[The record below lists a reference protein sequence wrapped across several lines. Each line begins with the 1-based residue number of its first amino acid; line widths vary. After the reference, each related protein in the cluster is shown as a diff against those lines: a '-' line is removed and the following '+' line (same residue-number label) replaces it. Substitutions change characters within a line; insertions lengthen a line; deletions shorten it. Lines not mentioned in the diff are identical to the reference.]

1 MPNILFV
8 KVAMCPFETSRSVR
22 SRRPKA
28 VRPANLNSCVKV
40 VVFSRHRSCRSSAD
54 RRVCRREGPRAAQL
68 TASDSRRSAMAAC
81 CVDVACVYRFAR
93 GNGDR
98 ARDRL
103 GENAFGRRERRR
115 RRRPPTDRPTNAGGD
130 ARARTGRRCF
140 CYLLLLALLRLLLT
154 SLAVPELFCC
164 TRHPP
169 GCCSVTPLRDDEE
182 TMTQISY
189 YPAPQ
194 LSYSPP
200 YQLPISTY
208 RAGLEPETVSYSK
221 RVPNCQKCGQH
232 GRKSRLKG
240 HKRSCP
246 FRDCNC
252 PKCQVVSER
261 QKLMADQIKIRR
273 RQRKDSMMN
282 LTRERLAQTINAVNA
297 ISNATT
303 AGTLPYLSSI
313 NMIYKQLSQV
323 QPQVSSA
330 AAFIA
335 SPSPAS
341 TTADTPSFS
350 YPFNPTPPDM
360 LKMAATPTAL
370 PQLPLLFSTPQTA
383 SAPTVTSVPAS
394 SPELQQQQLI
404 LPGSTPSPMSPV
416 SPTVTVSS
424 LLDSIAAP
432 IAIHPSLQTQSQNEQ
447 LLSFLTQMRL
457 LDPKLCMP
465 ASAFDLL
472 QAVTSA
478 AAPLSD
484 VAEPVSTAPSAFVD
498 VCTV

>member
-1 MPNILFV
+1 
-8 KVAMCPFETSRSVR
+8 
-22 SRRPKA
+22 
-28 VRPANLNSCVKV
+28 
-40 VVFSRHRSCRSSAD
+40 
-54 RRVCRREGPRAAQL
+54 
-68 TASDSRRSAMAAC
+68 
-81 CVDVACVYRFAR
+81 
-93 GNGDR
+93 
-98 ARDRL
+98 
-103 GENAFGRRERRR
+103 
-115 RRRPPTDRPTNAGGD
+115 
-130 ARARTGRRCF
+130 
-140 CYLLLLALLRLLLT
+140 
-154 SLAVPELFCC
+154 
-164 TRHPP
+164 
-169 GCCSVTPLRDDEE
+169 
-182 TMTQISY
+182 MTQISY
-189 YPAPQ
+189 YPPPQ

-208 RAGLEPETVSYSK
+208 RAALETETVSYSK

-246 FRDCNC
+246 YRDCNC

-303 AGTLPYLSSI
+303 AGTLPYLNSI

-323 QPQVSSA
+323 QPQVST

-341 TTADTPSFS
+341 TTTETPSFQ

-360 LKMAATPTAL
+360 LKMATTPTAL
-370 PQLPLLFSTPQTA
+370 PQLPLLFPAPTA
-383 SAPTVTSVPAS
+383 PATAPTVPTSA
-394 SPELQQQQLI
+394 PELI
-404 LPGSTPSPMSPV
+404 APGTTPSPVSPV
-416 SPTVTVSS
+416 SPTVTVSAGS

-432 IAIHPSLQTQSQNEQ
+432 VAIHPSLPPTTQSEQ

-465 ASAFDLL
+465 ASTFDLL
-472 QAVTSA
+472 QAVTA
-478 AAPLSD
+478 TAPLSD
-484 VAEPVSTAPSAFVD
+484 DPVTTAPSAFVD